1 MRKKKNL
8 ISERRGSGQ
17 VSSKIGAGGSPDSG
31 LLSGEF
37 RSANLTRPRNLT
49 KKSDQAQK
57 CSTFFAGCCGASF
70 ALSDGH
76 AACIKAR
83 RRDSRFF
90 RSPSFAGLLA
100 CHSANACKTSFHCIW
115 CFCMVDK
122 RGMRPSCLH
131 AWSVLRAMMSLLC
144 VRSYLR
150 TEIVLGFM
158 PLWHVQENSSS
169 CESMA
174 EQLICECV

>member
-8 ISERRGSGQ
+8 IGGRG
-17 VSSKIGAGGSPDSG
+17 VRSSFVKNRAPGAHLTGVLP
-31 LLSGEF
+31 GEF
-37 RSANLTRPRNLT
+37 RSANLTRPRILT

-115 CFCMVDK
+115 CFCMVDR

-144 VRSYLR
+144 VR
-150 TEIVLGFM
+150 
-158 PLWHVQENSSS
+158 
-169 CESMA
+169 
-174 EQLICECV
+174 